1 MQVLGLDVGATGIK
15 GAMVDTIK
23 GELISDR
30 IKYPTPKPALP
41 DAMIDVMHQI
51 VMDFDQLGKPVGIG
65 FPAIIRKG
73 VPYSAANIDNSWIG
87 YPMKSKL
94 IEKLATEEIV
104 IRNDADVAG
113 IAEMSFGAGKDV
125 EGTVIMVTI
134 GTGIGTGIFLDG
146 QLLPNTELGHL
157 KYKKSVFENYMSNR
171 ARETKKMGWKTWG
184 KEVNLYLNHINFLFS
199 PDLIILGG
207 GVSKQYDKW
216 SKYLNI
222 PTEVVPATMRNNAG
236 IIGAAMMIH
245 KHMR

>member
-15 GAMVDTIK
+15 GAMVDTNK

-30 IKYPTPKPALP
+30 IKYPTPKPAFP
-41 DAMIDVMHQI
+41 EAMIDVMHQI
-51 VMDFDQLGKPVGIG
+51 AMDFDQLGKPVGIG

-94 IEKLATEEIV
+94 TEKLATEEIV

-184 KEVNLYLNHINFLFS
+184 KELNLYLNHINFLFS

-216 SKYLNI
+216 SKYLNV

>member
-1 MQVLGLDVGATGIK
+1 MTELRDRTQLMSYTEYIFK
-15 GAMVDTIK
+15 G
-23 GELISDR
+23 S
-30 IKYPTPKPALP
+30 YPRLY
-41 DAMIDVMHQI
+41 
-51 VMDFDQLGKPVGIG
+51 DQ
-65 FPAIIRKG
+65 
-73 VPYSAANIDNSWIG
+73 DNSWIG

-94 IEKLATEEIV
+94 TEKLATEEIV

-184 KEVNLYLNHINFLFS
+184 KELNLYLNHINFLFS

-216 SKYLNI
+216 SKYLNV